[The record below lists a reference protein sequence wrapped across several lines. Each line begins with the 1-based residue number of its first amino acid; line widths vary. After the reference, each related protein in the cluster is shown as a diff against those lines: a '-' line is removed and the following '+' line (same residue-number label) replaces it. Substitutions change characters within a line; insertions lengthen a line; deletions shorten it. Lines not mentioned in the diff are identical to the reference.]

1 MKMNIEELK
10 IIKQAILNELEG
22 YEFYKMAG
30 NQSGSKEVKDAFLE
44 LAQEEMK
51 HINWLNELFNKIK
64 GGKEDELTLAFLENT
79 SSPKIFNW
87 ENLDRKDA
95 GISVSVFGIGIQ
107 MERAAIQFYMKA
119 EEQTKLP
126 DSKKLFEKLIVWE
139 QAHLDQ
145 FASQYEKLKESWW
158 ADQDYAPF

>member
-1 MKMNIEELK
+1 MNIEELS

-30 NQSGSKEVKDAFLE
+30 NQAHSKEGKEAFLE
-44 LAQEEMK
+44 LAQEEMD
-51 HINWLNELFNKIK
+51 HINWLNELFNEIN
-64 GGKEDELTLAFLENT
+64 GGREDEVTLAFLANT
-79 SSPKIFNW
+79 SSPKIFAW
-87 ENLDRKDA
+87 EKLDRKEA
-95 GISVSVFGIGIQ
+95 AIMVSVFGIGIQ

-119 EEQTKLP
+119 EQQTQRT
-126 DSKKLFEKLIVWE
+126 DSKTLFTKLIVWE

-145 FASQYEKLKESWW
+145 FAAQYENLKEDWW